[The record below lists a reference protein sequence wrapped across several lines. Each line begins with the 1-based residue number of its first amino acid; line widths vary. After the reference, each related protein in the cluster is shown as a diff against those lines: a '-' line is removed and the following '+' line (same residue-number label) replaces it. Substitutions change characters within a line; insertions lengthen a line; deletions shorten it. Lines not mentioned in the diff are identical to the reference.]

1 MSKANN
7 LDRMGWT
14 GDDPLTFYNE
24 DGTEFM
30 TIGEVPERVKKMLA
44 DKERFERVDAVV
56 HNLRQ
61 RRIDDTIK
69 KLGDKK

>member
-1 MSKANN
+1 MSEDNN

-14 GDDPLTFYNE
+14 GDDPITIIDP
-24 DGTEFM
+24 DGTEHV
-30 TIGEVPERVKKMLA
+30 IGEVPERVKKMLA
-44 DKERFERVDAVV
+44 NKERFDRVDAVV

-69 KLGDKK
+69 NIVKK